1 MPIVKPGADGA
12 AGLLTMRETREIF
25 HFPERDLRRAI
36 TLKLLPITIVE
47 NRIMIAPADAAA
59 YLKQWGR
66 RYGK

>member
-1 MPIVKPGADGA
+1 MNSPSPCAVGA

-36 TLKLLPITIVE
+36 SLKLLPITIVDG
-47 NRIMIAPADAAA
+47 RIMIAPADAAA